1 MIAFAPLPQVTNLR
15 EGRHFYEK
23 SGRLMASD
31 RRATYIP
38 LLVTLGLVA
47 LSLVALDRPLVRG
60 DGLAYYMWLDSIAG
74 DGDMDLSNQAE
85 RFAHVNAYQ
94 IFYYEPT
101 ERFASVF
108 AYGGALLWT
117 PFQKTA
123 ASMDGLGW
131 LHVNDEH
138 FWTFQ
143 GVLFPYSFMTML
155 GTNLMALAAI
165 VLAYKSARLFAPPG
179 VSALASLMT
188 FWGTP
193 ALYYSTIEP
202 LNTHVPGMLLTA
214 LLVYGWLKLSQKA
227 PDEAAPGGALSNWGA
242 RRAHALD
249 ATLLRFFFLG
259 LVAGLATLVRWQLA
273 LHIAPIGLI
282 MVYRIFKTPY
292 GRWRDLLA
300 FSMGFLAFVWH
311 LMYTWNWMFG
321 SPLVVPAQARGHAGF
336 LGPPVHLLKVL
347 FSDERGLF
355 VWSPLTLLATL
366 GLIGLAR
373 RRSTEAHERHRGQSA
388 VLMGMFALQALM
400 NAGVV
405 DWWGGWSFGMRRMT
419 ELYPIFVIGLAVFLD
434 HLPPLA
440 SSWPALYRAAT
451 RGLAALALG
460 FSLLLLLSHLNFINT
475 VPDKPQGDSAST
487 EVHYQLT
494 QSNFR
499 TTWLVIKDHYGIWA
513 WQKPGP

>member
-1 MIAFAPLPQVTNLR
+1 MTS
-15 EGRHFYEK
+15 K
-23 SGRLMASD
+23 

-38 LLVTLGLVA
+38 LLFVLVLAA
-47 LSLVALDRPLVRG
+47 LSLLALDRPLVRG

-74 DGDMDLSNQAE
+74 DGDMDLANQAQ

-94 IFYYEPT
+94 VFYYEPT
-101 ERFASVF
+101 GRFASVF
-108 AYGGALLWT
+108 AYGGALLWA
-117 PFQKTA
+117 PFQRMA

-131 LHVNDEH
+131 LRINDGH
-138 FWTFQ
+138 FWTYQ

-165 VLAYKSARLFAPPG
+165 VLAYKSARLFASPR
-179 VSALASLMT
+179 VSALASLMV

-202 LNTHVPGMLLTA
+202 LNAHAPGMLLTS
-214 LLVYGWLKLSQKA
+214 LLVYGWLKLS
-227 PDEAAPGGALSNWGA
+227 NWGV
-242 RRAHALD
+242 RRAHAPGW
-249 ATLLRFFFLG
+249 AGGAFSFFLLG
-259 LVAGLATLVRWQLA
+259 LSAGLATLVRWQLA
-273 LHIAPIGLI
+273 LNVLPLGLVMAYRLARAP
-282 MVYRIFKTPY
+282 RSQ
-292 GRWRDLLA
+292 WRNVLA
-300 FSMGFLAFVWH
+300 FSLGFLAFVWH

-321 SPLVVPAQARGHAGF
+321 SPLVVPAEARGHTGF

-373 RRSTEAHERHRGQSA
+373 RHRQQSG
-388 VLMGMFALQALM
+388 VLIGVIALQALM
-400 NAGVV
+400 NGGVA

-419 ELYPIFVIGLAVFLD
+419 ELYPIFVIGLAVFLSR
-434 HLPPLA
+434 LPPLA
-440 SSWPALYRAAT
+440 QRWPALYRGAAHV
-451 RGLAALALG
+451 LAVLALV

-475 VPDKPQGDSAST
+475 VQDKPQGDSALT
-487 EVHYQLT
+487 EIDYQLT
-494 QSNFR
+494 QSNFH

-513 WQKPGP
+513 WERPGP

>member
-1 MIAFAPLPQVTNLR
+1 MER
-15 EGRHFYEK
+15 CGK
-23 SGRLMASD
+23 LMVSE
-31 RRATYIP
+31 RRSTYIP
-38 LLVTLGLVA
+38 LLIILGLAV
-47 LSLVALDRPLVRG
+47 LSLAALDRPLVRG

-249 ATLLRFFFLG
+249 TTLLRFFFLG